1 MSVRAKALVNASRCV
16 DYQMVARLPIFC
28 RSEDKNHDGSND
40 ILIGDFVLVVVLL
53 EIRLDRWS
61 V

>member
-1 MSVRAKALVNASRCV
+1 MSIRAKALVSASRCV

-28 RSEDKNHDGSND
+28 RLEDENHGGSND